1 MGKSITQQA
10 RGKGSFTFQV
20 RKKAYI
26 YKIGY
31 PRLISEGKAQ
41 IVKLV
46 NSLAHSAPLAKIRI
60 GKEDFYSPATEGVY
74 EGQEIYIGKREDNK
88 IIDGDI
94 LRLKYIPQGTK
105 VFNIEVSPGAG
116 GKYLRSGG
124 SSGVIMNRDANGVEL
139 IIKRRKL
146 IINEDCRATIG
157 VAAGD
162 GRTMKP
168 FVKAGNKH
176 HLMLSKGRK
185 WHRTSPIKTNSVD
198 HPFGSGRGKRI
209 KPKIAKRNAPPGA
222 KVGHV
227 RPKRTGHIKK

>member
-20 RKKAYI
+20 RKRAYI

-31 PRLISEGKAQ
+31 PKLVNEGKAQ
-41 IVKLV
+41 IVKLI
-46 NSLAHSAPLAKIRI
+46 NSLAHSAPLAKIRM
-60 GKEDFYSPATEGVY
+60 GKEDFYSPASEGVY

-88 IIDGDI
+88 IVDGDI
-94 LRLKYIPQGTK
+94 LKLKYIPQGTK
-105 VFNIEVSPGAG
+105 VFNIESSPGSG
-116 GKYLRSGG
+116 GKY
-124 SSGVIMNRDANGVEL
+124 
-139 IIKRRKL
+139 
-146 IINEDCRATIG
+146 EDCRATIG
-157 VAAGD
+157 AASGD

-168 FVKAGNKH
+168 FVKAGTKH

-222 KVGHV
+222 KVGHL
-227 RPKRTGHIKK
+227 RPNRTGHIRK